1 MSMKTGSTVRR
12 PHEGHPAG
20 RPDGDAQRAGDR
32 RIRSDVWAGSSR
44 NRLGD
49 RVFAGT
55 ARSAGLV
62 ILLALVGVVVFL
74 TSEGLP
80 ALKAGPLDLRG
91 HGNLVAYLW
100 PLVFGTVLAATLAM
114 LIAAPL
120 SVGVALAVS
129 HFTPRPVGRAIGHVV
144 DLLAAIPSVVYG
156 LWGIGVLGPRLVPVY
171 QWLGEHLSWL
181 AFFSG
186 PVSPTGRTIL
196 TAAIVL
202 AIMVLPIVTAIAREI
217 FAQTPLLQEEAAL
230 ALGATRWE
238 MVRLAVLPYA
248 RSGLVSAVM
257 LGLGRALGE
266 TMAVAM
272 VLSATGVVTFD
283 LTSSTNPSTIAANIA
298 LNFPESSGLAVN
310 ALIASGLVLFA
321 ITLAVNV
328 AARALVASRG
338 RSLGR

>member
-1 MSMKTGSTVRR
+1 MS
-12 PHEGHPAG
+12 
-20 RPDGDAQRAGDR
+20 
-32 RIRSDVWAGSSR
+32 SDSWAGSSR
-44 NRLGD
+44 HRLGD
-49 RVFAGT
+49 RAFAGT
-55 ARSAGLV
+55 TRAAGLV

-74 TSEGLP
+74 TGEGLP
-80 ALKAGPLDLRG
+80 ALRAGALDLRG
-91 HGNLVAYLW
+91 HTSLVGYLW
-100 PLVFGTVLAATLAM
+100 PLVFGTLLAAALAM

-120 SVGVALAVS
+120 SIGVALAVS
-129 HFTPRPVGRAIGHVV
+129 HFTPRPVGRAIGYVV

-156 LWGIGVLGPRLVPVY
+156 LWGIGVLGPWLVPAY
-171 QWLGEHLSWL
+171 RWLGEHLSWL
-181 AFFSG
+181 PFFSG
-186 PVSPTGRTIL
+186 PTSPTGRTIL

-202 AIMVLPIVTAIAREI
+202 AIMVVPIVTAIAREI
-217 FAQTPLLQEEAAL
+217 FAQTPTLHEEAAL

-272 VLSATGVVTFD
+272 VLSASGVVTFD

-298 LNFPESSGLAVN
+298 LGFPESTGLAVN

-321 ITLAVNV
+321 ITFVVNV
-328 AARALVASRG
+328 AARSIVATRTRSTSR
-338 RSLGR
+338 

>member
-1 MSMKTGSTVRR
+1 MST
-12 PHEGHPAG
+12 
-20 RPDGDAQRAGDR
+20 
-32 RIRSDVWAGSSR
+32 DVWAGTAR
-44 NRLGD
+44 RRLAD
-49 RVFAGT
+49 HAFAGT
-55 ARSAGLV
+55 TRSAGLV

-74 TSEGLP
+74 TGEGLP
-80 ALKAGPLDLRG
+80 ALTAGAVDLRG

-100 PLVFGTVLAATLAM
+100 PLLFGTVLAAALAM

-120 SVGVALAVS
+120 SIGVALATS
-129 HFTPRPVGRAIGHVV
+129 HFAPRPVGRAIGYAV

-156 LWGIGVLGPRLVPVY
+156 LWGIGVLGPWLVPIY

-181 AFFSG
+181 PFFSG
-186 PVSPTGRTIL
+186 PVSATGRTIL
-196 TAAIVL
+196 TAAVVL
-202 AIMVLPIVTAIAREI
+202 AIMVLPT
-217 FAQTPLLQEEAAL
+217 LQEEAAL

-248 RSGLVSAVM
+248 RAGLVSAVM

-272 VLSATGVVTFD
+272 VLSATGVVTLD

-321 ITLAVNV
+321 LTLAVNV
-328 AARALVASRG
+328 AARAVVASRA

>member
-1 MSMKTGSTVRR
+1 MST
-12 PHEGHPAG
+12 
-20 RPDGDAQRAGDR
+20 
-32 RIRSDVWAGSSR
+32 DVWAGTAR
-44 NRLGD
+44 RRLAD
-49 RVFAGT
+49 HAFAGT
-55 ARSAGLV
+55 TRSAGLV

-74 TSEGLP
+74 TGEGLP
-80 ALKAGPLDLRG
+80 ALTAGAVDLRG

-100 PLVFGTVLAATLAM
+100 PLLFGTVLAAALAM

-120 SVGVALAVS
+120 SIGVALATS
-129 HFTPRPVGRAIGHVV
+129 HFAPRPVGRAIGYAV

-156 LWGIGVLGPRLVPVY
+156 LWGIGVLGPWLVPIY

-181 AFFSG
+181 PFFSG
-186 PVSPTGRTIL
+186 PVSATGRTIL
-196 TAAIVL
+196 TAAVVL

-217 FAQTPLLQEEAAL
+217 FTQTPTLQEEAAL

-248 RSGLVSAVM
+248 RAGLVSAVM

-272 VLSATGVVTFD
+272 VLSATGVVTLD
-283 LTSSTNPSTIAANIA
+283 LTSSTNPSTITANIA
-298 LNFPESSGLAVN
+298 LSFPESSGLTVN

-321 ITLAVNV
+321 ITLVVNV
-328 AARALVASRG
+328 AARAVVASRA